1 MATGVITIDEAIRYV
16 RLRLDEASAEDSDM
30 VVAEIDDRNLGTSV
44 TEMLRDSVEFIHK
57 TSPIELVAPVAV
69 SLDEFDDDQL
79 DVSLADGVLDIAFLN
94 NSSAL
99 VLRFA
104 SLKVGDSAY
113 VITRLVPEDSPA
125 ARMQL
130 NEYVRGV
137 PDSPVA
143 VLMADSGKARPHIR
157 YYTTELSEP
166 SFDLRIIPVPELTA
180 SGSQIEVSEELKLA
194 VLEHLTAEI
203 MSVYGFQQAQAHYQ
217 LAGVY
222 AQNGLTGPAVNTA

>member
-16 RLRLDEASAEDSDM
+16 RLRLDEVSAEDSDM

-44 TEMLRDSVEFIHK
+44 SEMLRDSVEFIHK

-79 DVSLADGVLDIAFLN
+79 EVSLADGVLDIAFLN

-99 VLRFA
+99 ALRFA

-113 VITRLVPEDSPA
+113 VVTRLVPEDSPA

-143 VLMADSGKARPHIR
+143 VLMADSGEARPHIR
-157 YYTTELSEP
+157 YYTTTLNSP
-166 SFDLRIIPVPELTA
+166 SFDLRIIPIPELTE
-180 SGSQIEVSEELKLA
+180 SQIEVSEELKLA